1 MEAHEM
7 YREHILDL
15 YKHPHNFGM
24 LKDATNAHREFNPLC
39 GDDVT
44 IEVIVKDGMIQD
56 IKFHGKGCAISM
68 AAASL
73 VTDAVKGKPIAEVKR
88 MSKEDL
94 LNLLHIPVG
103 PVRLKCA
110 LLALDTLH
118 KSIGDAK

>member
-15 YKHPHNFGM
+15 YKHPHNFGT
-24 LKDATNAHREFNPLC
+24 LKAATNTHREFNPLC

-44 IEVIVKDGMIQD
+44 MDVIVEDGKIRD

>member
-1 MEAHEM
+1 MGEKGKM
-7 YREHILDL
+7 
-15 YKHPHNFGM
+15 G
-24 LKDATNAHREFNPLC
+24 
-39 GDDVT
+39 
-44 IEVIVKDGMIQD
+44 D